1 MRSNVGEVI
10 AVGRNMEWGTEGM
23 GLYECS
29 VPVQTIRKEFYCL
42 LDKRGILEGDFFGSP
57 GRKKANHSPGMHL
70 MHSWTV

>member
-29 VPVQTIRKEFYCL
+29 VPVQTLQSLTVSKAKEVSSAEH
-42 LDKRGILEGDFFGSP
+42 RS
-57 GRKKANHSPGMHL
+57 HSPGMH
-70 MHSWTV
+70 